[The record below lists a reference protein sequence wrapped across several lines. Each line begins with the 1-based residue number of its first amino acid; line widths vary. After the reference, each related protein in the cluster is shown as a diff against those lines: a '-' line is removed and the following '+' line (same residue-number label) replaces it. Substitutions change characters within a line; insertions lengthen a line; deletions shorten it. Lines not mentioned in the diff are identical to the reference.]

1 MKKSSIW
8 KLLFSALTVFAV
20 AVFAGCTDDNDDMG
34 APYLN
39 VTPENL
45 TFDAEGQPAD
55 EYNGTF
61 IVETNRPWRAIVED
75 EQTWVRLSATEGE
88 GDAAVTVTVPAS
100 NIGQSAKVTFEVY
113 NSYGALI
120 QKDVN
125 VLQGEVVP
133 PTLIFNETA
142 CSESVAD
149 AINLNLILPILIL
162 FYLYINILQ
171 LFFNNCEVWKFS
183 KIRPM
188 YDKCMTKMIT
198 FAADKTS

>member
-20 AVFAGCTDDNDDMG
+20 SVFAVCTDYNDDMC

-39 VTPENL
+39 VSPENL

-88 GDAAVTVTVPAS
+88 GEAHVTVTEHAS
-100 NIGQSAKVTFEVY
+100 NIRQSDTVTIQVN
-113 NSYGALI
+113 NSYGA
-120 QKDVN
+120 
-125 VLQGEVVP
+125 
-133 PTLIFNETA
+133 
-142 CSESVAD
+142 
-149 AINLNLILPILIL
+149 
-162 FYLYINILQ
+162 
-171 LFFNNCEVWKFS
+171 
-183 KIRPM
+183 
-188 YDKCMTKMIT
+188 
-198 FAADKTS
+198 

>member
-8 KLLFSALTVFAV
+8 KLFFSALTVFAV

-88 GDAAVTVTVPAS
+88 GDAAVIHAFMVRVDTP
-100 NIGQSAKVTFEVY
+100 
-113 NSYGALI
+113 
-120 QKDVN
+120 
-125 VLQGEVVP
+125 
-133 PTLIFNETA
+133 
-142 CSESVAD
+142 
-149 AINLNLILPILIL
+149 
-162 FYLYINILQ
+162 
-171 LFFNNCEVWKFS
+171 
-183 KIRPM
+183 
-188 YDKCMTKMIT
+188 
-198 FAADKTS
+198 

>member
-75 EQTWVRLSATEGE
+75 EQTWVRLFGYRRRGRRCRDRYGTRFEHRS
-88 GDAAVTVTVPAS
+88 
-100 NIGQSAKVTFEVY
+100 IGQGDFR
-113 NSYGALI
+113 G
-120 QKDVN
+120 
-125 VLQGEVVP
+125 
-133 PTLIFNETA
+133 
-142 CSESVAD
+142 
-149 AINLNLILPILIL
+149 
-162 FYLYINILQ
+162 LQ
-171 LFFNNCEVWKFS
+171 LLRRIDSEGCQCASGRSEACDRYLRQQF
-183 KIRPM
+183 R
-188 YDKCMTKMIT
+188 
-198 FAADKTS
+198 

>member
-113 NSYGALI
+113 NLSLI
-120 QKDVN
+120 H
-125 VLQGEVVP
+125 
-133 PTLIFNETA
+133 I
-142 CSESVAD
+142 
-149 AINLNLILPILIL
+149 
-162 FYLYINILQ
+162 
-171 LFFNNCEVWKFS
+171 
-183 KIRPM
+183 
-188 YDKCMTKMIT
+188 
-198 FAADKTS
+198 

>member
-133 PTLIFNETA
+133 PTIISTRRRVTKPLMISLWFRLTR
-142 CSESVAD
+142 VGTPPVRV
-149 AINLNLILPILIL
+149 LRRFLTRVRTPRFVLPARAARVL
-162 FYLYINILQ
+162 
-171 LFFNNCEVWKFS
+171 
-183 KIRPM
+183 
-188 YDKCMTKMIT
+188 MTVLRART
-198 FAADKTS
+198 

>member
-1 MKKSSIW
+1 M
-8 KLLFSALTVFAV
+8 LFSALTVFAV

-133 PTLIFNETA
+133 PTIISTRRRVTKPLMISLWFRLTR
-142 CSESVAD
+142 VGTPPVRV
-149 AINLNLILPILIL
+149 LRRFLTRVRTPRFVLPARAARVL
-162 FYLYINILQ
+162 
-171 LFFNNCEVWKFS
+171 
-183 KIRPM
+183 
-188 YDKCMTKMIT
+188 MTVLRVRT
-198 FAADKTS
+198 

>member
-100 NIGQSAKVTFEVY
+100 NIGPVCQSDFR
-113 NSYGALI
+113 G
-120 QKDVN
+120 
-125 VLQGEVVP
+125 
-133 PTLIFNETA
+133 
-142 CSESVAD
+142 
-149 AINLNLILPILIL
+149 
-162 FYLYINILQ
+162 LQ
-171 LFFNNCEVWKFS
+171 LLRRIDSEGCQCTS
-183 KIRPM
+183 GRSS
-188 YDKCMTKMIT
+188 
-198 FAADKTS
+198 AADDYFQRDGG

>member
-61 IVETNRPWRAIVED
+61 IVETNRPWRA
-75 EQTWVRLSATEGE
+75 TSRMNRLGCA
-88 GDAAVTVTVPAS
+88 
-100 NIGQSAKVTFEVY
+100 FR
-113 NSYGALI
+113 
-120 QKDVN
+120 
-125 VLQGEVVP
+125 
-133 PTLIFNETA
+133 
-142 CSESVAD
+142 
-149 AINLNLILPILIL
+149 LPKARAML
-162 FYLYINILQ
+162 
-171 LFFNNCEVWKFS
+171 
-183 KIRPM
+183 P
-188 YDKCMTKMIT
+188 
-198 FAADKTS
+198 

>member
-125 VLQGEVVP
+125 VLQVKILEMFL
-133 PTLIFNETA
+133 TLAFMVL
-142 CSESVAD
+142 CLKVWF
-149 AINLNLILPILIL
+149 PVIL
-162 FYLYINILQ
+162 FMMYAL
-171 LFFNNCEVWKFS
+171 
-183 KIRPM
+183 KICR
-188 YDKCMTKMIT
+188 KWNL
-198 FAADKTS
+198 

>member
-113 NSYGALI
+113 NSYG
-120 QKDVN
+120 D
-125 VLQGEVVP
+125 
-133 PTLIFNETA
+133 
-142 CSESVAD
+142 SEGCQCTSGRSGAAD
-149 AINLNLILPILIL
+149 AH
-162 FYLYINILQ
+162 LQ
-171 LFFNNCEVWKFS
+171 RN
-183 KIRPM
+183 RR
-188 YDKCMTKMIT
+188 
-198 FAADKTS
+198 